1 MASRRGRKS
10 RTLNTCKGD
19 KEVYEFEDEQ
29 NQKLGSSIT
38 DLPRPICVDILLR
51 LTVKRILICKCV
63 CKPWHNLISDPE
75 FAKLHFAQGEAYPL
89 VKSLAPTRVSR
100 TLYLVEPPET
110 NPGFDLGYCD
120 CYGYLKW
127 DCDRHLNMKLD
138 TKLKIPLHN
147 AELVINSEGTDAN
160 MNHLRCKSGVKR
172 KRCIK
177 LIPKDHKLNVVNSC
191 NGLLCLSEPLQN
203 DPVVVCNPI
212 TGEFINLP
220 VPTQTA
226 KHPSA
231 KKFSDCG
238 LGFSPKTNQYKVI
251 RMFDQQECQLTREPI
266 SGRGIYSRRVAEIHT
281 LGTGSWKR
289 IGSAPHSTY
298 SYKLRAATYLNGTL
312 HWFDINNTDY
322 IISFDFDNDEFKSF
336 PPPPHERS
344 HVCYSEKPNMSIG
357 ALRGQLCVCDS
368 SYFEYIELW
377 VMEKYGVQGSW
388 TKQFSISTMTDHSRW
403 LRGLYEP
410 MSYLRNGAILFF
422 HRMSN
427 AVYYYDPKKWEL
439 IFLKFFGIKSRF
451 EAIAHI
457 PSFISLKDIVM
468 GDNLA
473 VLNIKSR

>member
-10 RTLNTCKGD
+10 RTLNTRKGD

-51 LTVKRILICKCV
+51 LTVK
-63 CKPWHNLISDPE
+63 NPE

-110 NPGFDLGYCD
+110 NTGFDLGYCD

-172 KRCIK
+172 KLCIK
-177 LIPKDHKLNVVNSC
+177 LIPKDRKLNVVNSC

-203 DPVVVCNPI
+203 YPVVVCNPI
-212 TGEFINLP
+212 TGEFII
-220 VPTQTA
+220 PTQTA

-238 LGFSPKTNQYKVI
+238 LGFNTY
-251 RMFDQQECQLTREPI
+251 TW
-266 SGRGIYSRRVAEIHT
+266 YRVMET
-281 LGTGSWKR
+281 

-336 PPPPHERS
+336 PPPPHERNN
-344 HVCYSEKPNMSIG
+344 VCHSEKPNMSIG

-388 TKQFSISTMTDHSRW
+388 TKQFSISKMTDHWRW

-439 IFLKFFGIKSRF
+439 IFLKLSGIKSRF

-473 VLNIKSR
+473 VSNIKSR

>member
-10 RTLNTCKGD
+10 RTLNTRKGD

-29 NQKLGSSIT
+29 NQKL
-38 DLPRPICVDILLR
+38 
-51 LTVKRILICKCV
+51 
-63 CKPWHNLISDPE
+63 DPE
-75 FAKLHFAQGEAYPL
+75 FVKLHFAQGEAYPL

-110 NPGFDLGYCD
+110 NTGFDLGYCD

-147 AELVINSEGTDAN
+147 AKLVINSEGTDAN
-160 MNHLRCKSGVKR
+160 MNNLRCKSGVKR

-177 LIPKDHKLNVVNSC
+177 LIPKDRKLNVVNSC

-203 DPVVVCNPI
+203 YPVVVCNPI
-212 TGEFINLP
+212 TDEFII
-220 VPTQTA
+220 PTQTA

-238 LGFSPKTNQYKVI
+238 LGFSPKTKVI

-266 SGRGIYSRRVAEIHT
+266 SGRGIYSSRIAEIHT
-281 LGTGSWKR
+281 L
-289 IGSAPHSTY
+289 
-298 SYKLRAATYLNGTL
+298 
-312 HWFDINNTDY
+312 DY

-344 HVCYSEKPNMSIG
+344 NVCHSEKPNMSIG

-388 TKQFSISTMTDHSRW
+388 TKQFSISTMTDHWRW

-439 IFLKFFGIKSRF
+439 IFLKLSGIKSRF